1 MIAGKNIVH
10 CLPRVNDHNAV
21 FRCCREQDMVAGF
34 DIVEPSRCSWDND
47 AGPQGHG
54 EKTIGSSD
62 NYNGAQGGNYFKLVP
77 GLPAESADD
86 IPVRD
91 PSGCVYAPDAVKH
104 CGVA

>member
-34 DIVEPSRCSWDND
+34 DIVEPSRRSRDND

-54 EKTIGSSD
+54 EKTIGGSD
-62 NYNGAQGGNYFKLVP
+62 NYDGARAGITSSLSP
-77 GLPAESADD
+77 GCQPRARTISRFEIL
-86 IPVRD
+86 
-91 PSGCVYAPDAVKH
+91 PDASTRPTP
-104 CGVA
+104 